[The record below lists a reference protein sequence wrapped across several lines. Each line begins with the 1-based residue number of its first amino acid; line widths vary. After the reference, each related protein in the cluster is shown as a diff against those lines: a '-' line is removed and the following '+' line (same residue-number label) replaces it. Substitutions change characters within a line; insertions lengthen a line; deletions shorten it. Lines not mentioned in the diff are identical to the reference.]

1 MMTQT
6 SLAPRPRREQ
16 SRIPVPYDQG
26 MVTTRHR
33 FALRTWSRQLVSPLR
48 TVIDRVNRR
57 TSVTDERAYTDV
69 CEHAA
74 RDPAMFAS
82 FRRHPAYVR
91 TLEHVTRDQ
100 GSEYLQIALE
110 QVPAFV
116 PVLDRFR
123 ENDRLGGPKTY
134 EYGEHG
140 QFAPTTLRYVKVLSD
155 LVTHFGSLD
164 GLRIIEIGAGYG
176 GQCAVTN
183 VPFRPSSYALVDLE
197 PCLALQKTYL
207 SQLGIA
213 SVHFLSANTL
223 PTDGTYDLVVSNYAF
238 SECVREVQEDYLA
251 RVLRRASRGYLT
263 CNWISPR
270 GFRSLS
276 PNELLKAIPGS
287 RFLPEIP
294 KTAEGNRIW
303 VWDFAGGAPEP

>member
-1 MMTQT
+1 M
-6 SLAPRPRREQ
+6 
-16 SRIPVPYDQG
+16 PVPYDQG
-26 MVTTRHR
+26 MVTTRQR
-33 FALRTWSRQLVSPLR
+33 FALRTLSRQLVSPLR

-69 CEHAA
+69 CEQAA
-74 RDPAMFAS
+74 RDPAVFAT

-91 TLEHVTRDQ
+91 ALEHVTRDK
-100 GSEYLQIALE
+100 GGEYLRIALE

-116 PVLDRFR
+116 PLLERFR

-164 GLRIIEIGAGYG
+164 GFRIIEIGAGYG

-197 PCLALQKTYL
+197 PCLALQNTYL
-207 SQLGIA
+207 SQLGVPNVR
-213 SVHFLSANTL
+213 SMSADTL

-251 RVLRRASRGYLT
+251 RVLRRSSRGYLT

-276 PNELLKAIPGS
+276 PDELLEAIPGS
-287 RFLPEIP
+287 RFVPEIP
-294 KTAEGNRIW
+294 KTAEENRIW
-303 VWDFAGGAPEP
+303 VWGLAEGAPEP